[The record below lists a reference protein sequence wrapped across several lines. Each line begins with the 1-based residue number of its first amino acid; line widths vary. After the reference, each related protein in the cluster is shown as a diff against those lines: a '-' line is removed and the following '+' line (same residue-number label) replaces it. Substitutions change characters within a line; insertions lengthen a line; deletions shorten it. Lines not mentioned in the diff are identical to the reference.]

1 MSSKA
6 KSISWDF
13 PFNLQLWVV
22 SFSNRPVTAATAAA
36 TAVAPSHVTPAP
48 AVATTPRAQAL
59 HAAVAAQR
67 VVAQSS
73 LQQAA
78 APRAR
83 NQNYSIVNPRA
94 HVQTTVTSTRTEN
107 SLPNARVQ
115 AVPSGSAN
123 MIVVVPRAGTGGQNA
138 GPSAR
143 EQVPAPNVRAR
154 ELQAAAALV
163 AQQAAATILRTTIVV
178 SR

>member
-1 MSSKA
+1 
-6 KSISWDF
+6 
-13 PFNLQLWVV
+13 V
-22 SFSNRPVTAATAAA
+22 AAVTAAA

-48 AVATTPRAQAL
+48 AVTATPHAQAL
-59 HAAVAAQR
+59 HAAVAAQQ
-67 VVAQSS
+67 VVPQSS

-83 NQNYSIVNPRA
+83 NQDYSIVNPRA
-94 HVQTTVTSTRTEN
+94 RVQTTVTSTRTEN
-107 SLPNARVQ
+107 SLPSARVQ
-115 AVPSGSAN
+115 AVPSRRAN
-123 MIVVVPRAGTGGQNA
+123 MIVVVPQAGNGGQNA

-143 EQVPAPNVRAR
+143 EQVPAPSVRAQ
-154 ELQAAAALV
+154 ELQATAALV

>member
-1 MSSKA
+1 MA
-6 KSISWDF
+6 
-13 PFNLQLWVV
+13 
-22 SFSNRPVTAATAAA
+22 AATAAA
-36 TAVAPSHVTPAP
+36 ATAAPSHVTPAP
-48 AVATTPRAQAL
+48 AVTTALRAQAL
-59 HAAVAAQR
+59 YAAVAAQR

-73 LQQAA
+73 LQQVA

-94 HVQTTVTSTRTEN
+94 RAQTTVTSVRTEN
-107 SLPNARVQ
+107 SLPSARVQ
-115 AVPSGSAN
+115 AVPSRRAN
-123 MIVVVPRAGTGGQNA
+123 TVVVAPWAGTGGQNA

-143 EQVPAPNVRAR
+143 EQVPAPSVRVR

>member
-1 MSSKA
+1 M
-6 KSISWDF
+6 
-13 PFNLQLWVV
+13 
-22 SFSNRPVTAATAAA
+22 SFSNRPVAAATPATAAA
-36 TAVAPSHVTPAP
+36 PNYMTPAP
-48 AVATTPRAQAL
+48 AVTTTHHAQAL

-83 NQNYSIVNPRA
+83 NQDYSIINPWARTK
-94 HVQTTVTSTRTEN
+94 TTVTSVRTEN
-107 SLPNARVQ
+107 SLPSARVQ
-115 AVPSGSAN
+115 AVPRGRAN

-138 GPSAR
+138 GLSTRA
-143 EQVPAPNVRAR
+143 QVPAPSVRAR
-154 ELQAAAALV
+154 ELQAPAPLV
-163 AQQAAATILRTTIVV
+163 AQQAVATILRTTIVV